1 MKINYVFFLVLL
13 VGFFL
18 SISISCKKND
28 SVSDQI
34 TSETVTDIDGN
45 IYQTVIIG
53 TQVWMVEN
61 LKTTK
66 YNDGTNIQNVTD
78 NKIWESLVNPAYCWH
93 NNDIGFKTPYGALY
107 NWYALNTGKLA
118 PKGWHVPTDDEWT
131 TLINHLGGTNVAGG
145 KLKEAGTSHWLS
157 PNTATNETGF
167 TAIPNSSR
175 SNTGTFWAI
184 GNGAKWWNSTEYNIN
199 NQVLGKFIMIGGN
212 SGSGSIIK
220 GSGIKQQGYPVRC
233 VKD

>member
-1 MKINYVFFLVLL
+1 MRINHAFFSVLL
-13 VGFFL
+13 VVFFL

-28 SVSDQI
+28 PVSDQI

-45 IYQTVIIG
+45 VYHTVIIG
-53 TQVWMVEN
+53 TQVWMAEN

-66 YNDGTNIQNVTD
+66 YNDGVSIPNVTD

-93 NNDIGFKTPYGALY
+93 NNDMGFKTPYGALY
-107 NWYALNTGKLA
+107 NWYTVNTGKLA

-131 TLINHLGGTNVAGG
+131 KLINYLGGTNVAGG

-157 PNTATNETGF
+157 PNTSATNETGF

-175 SNTGTFWAI
+175 SYAGTFFAI
-184 GNGAKWWNSTEYNIN
+184 GNGAQWWNTTEYNIN
-199 NQVLGKFIMIGGN
+199 NQVLAKFLKVGG
-212 SGSGSIIK
+212 SSGSILK
-220 GSGIKQQGYPVRC
+220 GSGIKQQGFAVRC